1 MGVVTW
7 CRGGV
12 GGPGTPVGAPRCWRR
27 AAGHRRHPGP
37 RSPPPA
43 SSPLRPASLPARAKW
58 PPTGPSTTMSAGA
71 RRACCFPPRQSQ
83 GGLLDRGPVEA
94 PRRRG
99 CLPHGGDGEDRCRQT
114 DRGAR
119 PGGSTSQDVHG
130 GDAIERSA
138 RWPAIAPRPAAPD
151 GPPEG
156 PAPGAGSAA
165 VVVPGAPPA
174 ERSWWAAVGRRP
186 SPERGPSL
194 LEARSSTVPSTRLR
208 PWGGVLGPA
217 RWPGSRTPRSAG
229 PPARRGGRATSR
241 PIWPGSSGC
250 RG

>member
-58 PPTGPSTTMSAGA
+58 PPTGPSTTIDAGA

-114 DRGAR
+114 DRGPGLVAPHPR
-119 PGGSTSQDVHG
+119 TYMAAMPLNDQPGGLPLPLARQRRTDHQRDRRRGRGAPPSWCPGRRRPSGRG
-130 GDAIERSA
+130 GPRLAGGRRRSGA
-138 RWPAIAPRPAAPD
+138 RRCWRRVVDRPEHPVEAL
-151 GPPEG
+151 GRR
-156 PAPGAGSAA
+156 PGAGA
-165 VVVPGAPPA
+165 V
-174 ERSWWAAVGRRP
+174 
-186 SPERGPSL
+186 
-194 LEARSSTVPSTRLR
+194 
-208 PWGGVLGPA
+208 
-217 RWPGSRTPRSAG
+217 AG
-229 PPARRGGRATSR
+229 K
-241 PIWPGSSGC
+241 
-250 RG
+250 